1 MPSQPLPNILLIQ
14 ADQHRH
20 DCLGVSGHPLLQT
33 PHLDRLAAGGTR
45 FTHAYT
51 PIGVCIPARNSLIYG
66 TWPHDHLSIA
76 NWGTEAPR
84 PAREGLIPYTRLLN
98 EAGYS
103 LAHVGKW
110 QIHPQQGP
118 LAYGYHE
125 RIADKDYASWR
136 EARGCPPPPKPGW
149 LGGLDADAHPED
161 TRLAWGAAHVVAQL
175 EQAAARGCPF
185 YLEWDIHEPH
195 LPCIPPE
202 PYHSL
207 YDPAEIPPWPGF
219 ADPLDGKPY
228 AQAQQRRTW
237 QVDGWNWEDWAPVV
251 ARYLGTVTL
260 LDAQVGRVLE
270 ALERLGLAEDT
281 MVVYTT
287 DHGDMCGSHGMVDK
301 HMVMYDDVIRVPLI
315 VRWPAGEVTQGTTCE
330 AFVSHALDLA
340 ATFCEVAGISIP
352 ETFRG
357 QSLLPLL
364 AGDRSAAR
372 EDIFAA
378 YHGNQFGL
386 YSQRMVRD
394 ARFKYVWNATAEDE
408 LYDLEDDPGELVNR
422 ATDAA
427 YATVLSEKRARLV
440 EWMEETEDPLL
451 NGWTRRQLLEG
462 LSI

>member
-1 MPSQPLPNILLIQ
+1 MPHQRLPNILLIQ
-14 ADQHRH
+14 ADQHRY

-33 PHLDRLAAGGTR
+33 PHLDRLAAGGTL
-45 FTHAYT
+45 FTNAYT
-51 PIGVCIPARNSLIYG
+51 PIAVCVPARNSLIYG

-84 PAREGLIPYTRLLN
+84 PAREGLVPYTRLLN
-98 EAGYS
+98 EAGYY
-103 LAHVGKW
+103 LTHVGKW
-110 QIHPQQGP
+110 QIHPEQGP
-118 LAYGYHE
+118 LAYGFHE
-125 RIADKDYASWR
+125 RVVDKGYASWR

-149 LGGLDADAHPED
+149 LGGPDADARPED
-161 TRLAWGAAHVVAQL
+161 TRLAWGAEHVVAQL
-175 EQAAARGCPF
+175 EQAAVRGEPF
-185 YLEWDIHEPH
+185 YLQWDTHEPH
-195 LPCIPPE
+195 LPCMPPE
-202 PYHSL
+202 PYYSRYHP
-207 YDPAEIPPWPGF
+207 DEIPPWPGF

-237 QVDGWNWEDWAPVV
+237 QVDGWDWEDWAPVV
-251 ARYLGTVTL
+251 ARYLGTVGL
-260 LDAQVGRVLE
+260 LDSQVGRVLD
-270 ALERLGLAEDT
+270 ALERLGLAEHT
-281 MVVYTT
+281 VVVYTT

-315 VRWPAGEVTQGTTCE
+315 VRWPAGNAPHGATCE

-340 ATFCEVAGISIP
+340 ATFCEVASVPIP

-364 AGDRSAAR
+364 SGDDSAAR
-372 EDIFAA
+372 KDIFAT

-394 ARFKYVWNATAEDE
+394 AQLKYVWNANAEDE

-422 ATDAA
+422 ATDVA

-440 EWMEETEDPLL
+440 VWMEETGDPLL
-451 NGWTRRQLLEG
+451 NSWTRRQLLEG
-462 LSI
+462 LSV